1 MGPPILKNLIW
12 NKNIQ
17 KSQRDIHLEKQEE
30 EVEELVQE
38 EEVEE
43 LVQEEVEDVV
53 QREL

>member
-17 KSQRDIHLEKQEE
+17 RSQRDIHLEKQEE
-30 EVEELVQE
+30 EVEELVQK
-38 EEVEE
+38 EVEE
-43 LVQEEVEDVV
+43 FVQEEVEDVV

>member
-30 EVEELVQE
+30 EVEELVQK
-38 EEVEE
+38 EVEE

>member
-30 EVEELVQE
+30 DVEEVVQE
-38 EEVEE
+38 D
-43 LVQEEVEDVV
+43 VEDVV